1 MKKQLKIPYIWFG
14 GKRTVASKV
23 WEALGDVDNYI
34 EPFFGGGAVYLLRP
48 HEPKMEIINDMDGF
62 VSNFWRAVQ
71 NAPEKLAE
79 WMYYPVNEVD
89 LEARHRYLCKQ
100 PDKDDFLERLKHDP
114 DFYDVKKAGWWCW
127 GLNAWIGAGWCQGN
141 YYPEDHDKS
150 TGRGVC
156 KGANKRPHISS
167 HCQGVHCKRPHISHA
182 GHGVHAGT
190 PDSTAKT
197 LGRHEARA
205 EFLKDWMLALR
216 DRLRE
221 TRVCCGD
228 WSRVCT
234 DGAMSHGKTVGVFLD
249 PPYSD
254 EANRT
259 EEIYT
264 VDSLTVA
271 HEVREWCKKYGGE
284 ERYRIALCGYDTEHA
299 ELEEIGWRVYEWKT
313 QGGYANFAKE
323 NEQGKINKGRET
335 IWFSPYCLADKQR
348 VLF

>member
-48 HEPKMEIINDMDGF
+48 HEPKMETINDMDAF
-62 VSNFWRAVQ
+62 VSNFWRSVQ
-71 NAPEKLAE
+71 ADPEQLAE
-79 WMYYPVNEVD
+79 LMNYPVNEVD
-89 LEARHRYLCKQ
+89 LEARHIWLCTQ
-100 PDKDDFLERLKHDP
+100 PDKDEFIQRMKREP
-114 DFYDVKKAGWWCW
+114 EYYDVKKAAWWCW
-127 GLNAWIGAGWCQGN
+127 GLNMWIGSGGGWCAGE
-141 YYPEDHDKS
+141 YYSENQKTNVHK
-150 TGRGVC
+150 
-156 KGANKRPHISS
+156 KRPHL
-167 HCQGVHCKRPHISHA
+167 GHA
-182 GHGVHAGT
+182 GHGVH
-190 PDSTAKT
+190 KIT
-197 LGRHEARA
+197 LSDTHKDIGKHEARGNNLRA
-205 EFLKDWMLALR
+205 WMFALR
-216 DRLRE
+216 DRLRD